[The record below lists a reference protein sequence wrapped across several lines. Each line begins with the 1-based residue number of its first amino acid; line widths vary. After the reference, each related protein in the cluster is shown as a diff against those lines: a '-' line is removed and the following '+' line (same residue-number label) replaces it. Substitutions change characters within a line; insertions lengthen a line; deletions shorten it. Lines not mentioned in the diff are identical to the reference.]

1 MCQAQIAADTIYHAI
16 YSPGGVEEAKDS
28 IYNSTTDSL
37 TVTWSVPTSNVNMQT
52 GFTNLQICDECYC
65 YPTNLL
71 PQNHTCKKYLPN
83 KWGIMKALVTTD
95 GTPGV
100 GNSYIT
106 LTSNL
111 GSITYVYITWPTN
124 VKSVSEDIRFSVY
137 PNPTVGNIQVA
148 FNIKNLTS
156 VNVLNVIGRK
166 VAKYDVSRNAVS
178 PISLPTDNLPTGV
191 YLLQFVDANG
201 KVVGVKRITKQ

>member
-1 MCQAQIAADTIYHAI
+1 
-16 YSPGGVEEAKDS
+16 
-28 IYNSTTDSL
+28 
-37 TVTWSVPTSNVNMQT
+37 
-52 GFTNLQICDECYC
+52 
-65 YPTNLL
+65 
-71 PQNHTCKKYLPN
+71 
-83 KWGIMKALVTTD
+83 
-95 GTPGV
+95 
-100 GNSYIT
+100 
-106 LTSNL
+106 
-111 GSITYVYITWPTN
+111 